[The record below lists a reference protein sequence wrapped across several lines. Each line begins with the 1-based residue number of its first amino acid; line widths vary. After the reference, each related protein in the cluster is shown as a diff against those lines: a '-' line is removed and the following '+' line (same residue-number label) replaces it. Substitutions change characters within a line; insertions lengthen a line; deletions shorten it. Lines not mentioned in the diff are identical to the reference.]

1 MTQAPSERPQPPLNA
16 DTVATQLGVDRPTTF
31 FTRWRRTGLV
41 VTLLGMGAL
50 ACLLLWMWQRP
61 RAGAQYETEKVAT
74 GDLVVKVTATGN
86 LQPLTKVDV
95 GSELSGTI
103 DRVLVKDNDKV
114 SQGQV
119 LAVLQTSNLRDQVQE
134 SESALRKAQASLLQ
148 CQAAT
153 REAMATL
160 RRNEEAWKLS
170 AGMVPS
176 RSDVE
181 TSQIALEKARANEAN
196 AVAAVDEARATL
208 NTNRTNLHK
217 ASLRSP
223 INGVVLKRSAE
234 PGQTVAASYQ
244 VTTLFTLAQDLTQM
258 KLEVNVDEADVGQVK
273 EGQSAEF
280 TVDAYPDRT
289 FPARIVRLR
298 YGSDTT
304 NNVVTYQ
311 AVLEVSNKDLS
322 LRPGMTANARIV
334 TLRHE
339 RVLQVPNAALRY
351 VPPSTE
357 EKSGKSVTSLLIAV
371 PKQQKSAQSSAMI
384 ASGSEQTVWKLESDR
399 AVAVRLQVGAS
410 DGRMTEV
417 SKIRAGTLREG
428 DRLIV
433 DSREPSK

>member
-1 MTQAPSERPQPPLNA
+1 MTQASSERPQPPLNA
-16 DTVATQLGVDRPTTF
+16 DTVAAQLGVDRPTTF
-31 FTRWRRTGLV
+31 FTRWRRTALVAAVLGLA
-41 VTLLGMGAL
+41 AL
-50 ACLLLWMWQRP
+50 AGLLLWTWQRP

-148 CQAAT
+148 YQAAT
-153 REAMATL
+153 RDAMATL

-181 TSQIALEKARANEAN
+181 TSQIALEKARANEAS

-351 VPPSTE
+351 APPQTE
-357 EKSGKSVTSLLIAV
+357 AKSGSSVTSLLIAV
-371 PKQQKSAQSSAMI
+371 PKQQKSAQSSTTI
-384 ASGSEQTVWKLESDR
+384 ASGSEQTVWKLENDR
-399 AVAVRLQVGAS
+399 AVAVKLQVGPS

-417 SKIRAGTLREG
+417 SKIHAGTLREG

-433 DSREPSK
+433 DSREPTK

>member
-1 MTQAPSERPQPPLNA
+1 MTQVLSEPPKRPLNA
-16 DTVATQLGVDRPTTF
+16 DTVATQLGVEKSGTVLSL
-31 FTRWRRTGLV
+31 RRSTWV
-41 VTLLGMGAL
+41 VIALLGLGAL
-50 ACLLLWMWQRP
+50 AALLLWKWQSHST
-61 RAGAQYETEKVAT
+61 GAQYETEKVTA
-74 GDLVVKVTATGN
+74 GNLVVRVTATGN

-103 DRVLVKDNDKV
+103 DKVLVKDNDKV

-119 LAVLQTSNLRDQVQE
+119 LAILQTSNLQDQVQE
-134 SESALRKAQASLLQ
+134 SESSLRKAKASLLQ
-148 CQAAT
+148 YKAAT
-153 REAMATL
+153 RDAQATM

-176 RSDVE
+176 QSEVE
-181 TSQIALEKARANEAN
+181 TSQIALEKARASEAN
-196 AVAAVDEARATL
+196 AAAAVDEVQATL

-223 INGVVLKRSAE
+223 INGVVLKRSVE

-280 TVDAYPDRT
+280 TVDAYPERT

-351 VPPSTE
+351 APPQTE
-357 EKSGKSVTSLLIAV
+357 AKSGSSVTSLLIAV
-371 PKQQKSAQSSAMI
+371 PKQQKSAQSSTTI
-384 ASGSEQTVWKLESDR
+384 ASGSEQTVWKLENDR

-417 SKIRAGTLREG
+417 SKILSGTLKEG

-433 DSREPSK
+433 DSRESSK